1 MRTRKN
7 FVTILLL
14 KIAAADHQALLRH
27 TPSVHDEHSLIA
39 AFVKS
44 SNRDLYRQILSNPRL
59 RHKFTTQL
67 AHFADFDPKTRAHS
81 QQRAPRRKHRHRV
94 TETALF
100 QRGCCHV

>member
-27 TPSVHDEHSLIA
+27 TPSVHDEHSLMA
-39 AFVKS
+39 AFEKS
-44 SNRDLYRQILSNPRL
+44 SKRVRYRQILSNPRL

-81 QQRAPRRKHRHRV
+81 QQRAPRRKHRH
-94 TETALF
+94 
-100 QRGCCHV
+100 